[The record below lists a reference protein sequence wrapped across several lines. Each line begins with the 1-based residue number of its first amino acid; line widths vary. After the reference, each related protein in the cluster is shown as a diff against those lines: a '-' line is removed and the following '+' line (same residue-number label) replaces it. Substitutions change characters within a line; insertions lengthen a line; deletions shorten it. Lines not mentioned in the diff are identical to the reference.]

1 MSNYGLE
8 VIDVRKRKLIREVK
22 GKKGQQL
29 NQREVNAISEGTV
42 EGLLLFDVDTS
53 GFKTNLTYNTEGL
66 IPLSEF
72 LHLQGMNRRLFVV
85 LLRHIALILKGI
97 EKNRFSKDLLMWT
110 AQAVYIDPS
119 TWRVYMMYVPLQPF
133 ESTGN
138 LKSFLLEAVAQCNF
152 EAGEDIGYV
161 QMLVQDL
168 NSVTA
173 YTVGMLESYCDK
185 VAEALLQQ
193 KGDTNRSGLC
203 PACGSK
209 VNTSE
214 EICPFCGKRLLSRS
228 TNTAHKNTPTIDSEF
243 WPETVKK
250 SETDAERQKRSD
262 ISVNKDENGV
272 VTVFRGSQRM
282 AQSVWLEDCSRE
294 GKIII
299 NKFPF
304 RVGKM
309 EGVTDYRIFNNNVS
323 RKHADIIK
331 DQGKFYV
338 VDLGSTNGTYLNG
351 RRTQPGVKEL
361 LNDGSIIR
369 FANEEFKF
377 HID

>member
-1 MSNYGLE
+1 MH
-8 VIDVRKRKLIREVK
+8 KRKLIEVVK
-22 GKKGQQL
+22 GKKGQHL

-42 EGLLLFDVDTS
+42 EGLLLFEVSTS

-66 IPLSEF
+66 IPLCDF
-72 LHLQGMNRRLFVV
+72 LQLQGMNRRLFVV

-110 AQAVYIDPS
+110 LQAVFVDPS
-119 TWRVYMMYVPLQPF
+119 TWRVYMIYVPLQPF
-133 ESTGN
+133 ETTGN
-138 LKSFLLEAVAQCNF
+138 MKSLLLEIIAQCNF
-152 EAGEDIGYV
+152 EPGEDIEYV
-161 QMLVQDL
+161 QNLVQDL
-168 NSVTA
+168 NGVTA

-185 VAEALLQQ
+185 VAEALFQQ
-193 KGDTNRSGLC
+193 KCNTNRNGLC

-209 VNTSE
+209 VDVSE
-214 EICPFCGKRLLSRS
+214 EICPFCGKRVLSRS
-228 TNTAHKNTPTIDSEF
+228 TKDSPKNTPSIGSEF
-243 WPETVKK
+243 WPKTAKK
-250 SETDAERQKRSD
+250 SETDTERQKRSD
-262 ISVNKDENGV
+262 ISVNEDENGV

-282 AQSVWLEDCSRE
+282 VQSVWLEDCLRE

-331 DQGKFYV
+331 EQGRYYI
-338 VDLGSTNGTYLNG
+338 VDLASTNGTYLDG
-351 RRTQPGVKEL
+351 RRIQPGVKEP
-361 LNDGSIIR
+361 LNDGTMLKL
-369 FANEEFKF
+369 ADAKFKF

>member
-1 MSNYGLE
+1 MSKYGLE

-42 EGLLLFDVDTS
+42 EGLLLFEVSTS

-66 IPLSEF
+66 IPLCDF
-72 LHLQGMNRRLFVV
+72 LQLQGMNRRLFVV

-110 AQAVYIDPS
+110 LQTVYVAPS

-133 ESTGN
+133 ETAGN
-138 LKSFLLEAVAQCNF
+138 MKSLLLEIIAQCTF
-152 EAGEDIGYV
+152 EPGEDIEYV
-161 QMLVQDL
+161 QSLVQDL

-193 KGDTNRSGLC
+193 KGNTNRSGLC
-203 PACGSK
+203 LACGSK
-209 VNTSE
+209 VIASE
-214 EICPFCGKRLLSRS
+214 ETCPFCGKRVLSRS
-228 TNTAHKNTPTIDSEF
+228 TNASTKNTPAIDSEF
-243 WPETVKK
+243 WPETAKK
-250 SETDAERQKRSD
+250 LEADAERQKRSD
-262 ISVNKDENGV
+262 ISVNEDENGV

-338 VDLGSTNGTYLNG
+338 VDLDSTNGTYLNG

-361 LNDGSIIR
+361 LKDGSIIR